1 MLASHY
7 IDAKSRSLVFP
18 SLPFP
23 SLPFPSL
30 PFPSLPFPFYSA
42 EHAWA
47 HVLMSLV
54 WCQQENQDKFLLQL
68 NRDDGWSVMGVF
80 DGHGMWGGKVASI
93 VRDGMLKAL
102 KDVDGRKMNGS
113 DPEMVHLLS
122 GLFLDC
128 MKLLG

>member
-1 MLASHY
+1 M
-7 IDAKSRSLVFP
+7 SLV
-18 SLPFP
+18 LHQC
-23 SLPFPSL
+23 
-30 PFPSLPFPFYSA
+30 A
-42 EHAWA
+42 EHLSAAWA
-47 HVLMSLV
+47 HVLMPLV
-54 WCQQENQDKFLLQL
+54 CCQQENQDKFLLQL

-122 GLFLDC
+122 RLVTHVIAGSADC
-128 MKLLG
+128 